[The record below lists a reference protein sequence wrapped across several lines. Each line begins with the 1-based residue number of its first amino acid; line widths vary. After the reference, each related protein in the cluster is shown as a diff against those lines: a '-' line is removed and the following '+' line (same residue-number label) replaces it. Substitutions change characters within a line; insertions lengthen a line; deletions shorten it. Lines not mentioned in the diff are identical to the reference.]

1 MNIKLQG
8 TNSLLLVQQSLF
20 LNSGLK
26 STQQKLE
33 RQAKCENQVAFYENQ
48 KNNLKNVVC
57 DNLEDIAEKLDM
69 LHTYEDQIAAVK
81 AQYNHEQMYHTL
93 DEAMEKGEKI
103 AKTVEKT
110 KPKTPEE
117 RAEDLAKEALGI
129 EEEEGILTEILDEL
143 TEVIEETMEETAEA
157 LEETTETLTDQLSE
171 DPESST
177 QQTEQIVN
185 EQDAEALS
193 EQPQQKYKR
202 FDMRI

>member
-103 AKTVEKT
+103 AKAVEKT

-157 LEETTETLTDQLSE
+157 LEETTENLNDQLSE